1 MLHYEQIKYENAW
14 KENLKLRS
22 YNTSYCLIEV
32 VTESEYTAPKF
43 IKTNLPVFDLTT
55 KSSQNLQLS

>member
-14 KENLKLRS
+14 KGNLKLRS

-32 VTESEYTAPKF
+32 VTESDYTAPKF
-43 IKTNLPVFDLTT
+43 IKTNLPVFDL
-55 KSSQNLQLS
+55 KK